1 LAIPAAPKCLPLG
14 AILTFD
20 RSSYQLAEP
29 TPKLGIE
36 DIFNVVC
43 TLTHQFVKLRAQ
55 SVPVIWT
62 VVQKS
67 SYCSLNWCL
76 MSERV
81 RCVVARPNT
90 EDISAI
96 ALAVMT
102 KTTRLWSVK
111 RTVSI
116 MALQLLS
123 QIPD

>member
-1 LAIPAAPKCLPLG
+1 
-14 AILTFD
+14 
-20 RSSYQLAEP
+20 
-29 TPKLGIE
+29 
-36 DIFNVVC
+36 
-43 TLTHQFVKLRAQ
+43 
-55 SVPVIWT
+55 
-62 VVQKS
+62 
-67 SYCSLNWCL
+67 